1 MTFFKAEVRQEP
13 VSLLSAVK
21 FRRSFWKDENI
32 VYNCFVTFHTRKTN
46 SIYGALEEE
55 TPMIA
60 NKKVYLLEEF
70 HLGVSLQHYLQLR
83 QHSLEQILEHVG
95 RTCRNVECPAQ
106 DVKLFAV
113 RHFKID

>member
-32 VYNCFVTFHTRKTN
+32 VYNCFVTFHTKKTN
-46 SIYGALEEE
+46 SIYGAFEEE

-60 NKKVYLLEEF
+60 NKK
-70 HLGVSLQHYLQLR
+70 S
-83 QHSLEQILEHVG
+83 ILAG
-95 RTCRNVECPAQ
+95 RVPSWGIAAA
-106 DVKLFAV
+106 LFATATTFIGTNI
-113 RHFKID
+113 RACRENL